1 MEKKISMIAAV
12 SEALSFRKM
21 NPNANHEDVLGHIS
35 NFVSDKRE
43 EETKLS
49 MIAAAAKALAIIE
62 KEPSLNE
69 KEIINR
75 VMQQIPEITK
85 TIDEHNKP

>member
-21 NPNANHEDVLGHIS
+21 NPNANHEDVLSHIS
-35 NFVSDKRE
+35 NFVSAKRE

-49 MIAAAAKALAIIE
+49 MIAAAAKALTIIE
-62 KEPSLNE
+62 REPSLNE

-85 TIDEHNKP
+85 TISEHQ